1 MARKRNEKEPFNRW
15 GLWRRLVFD
24 TNTKKSRIHFIQSL
38 IRIKYPAPKVV
49 PYCVLIPKAIFHIVI
64 SAYVFFF
71 LVGIIKISTGACFV
85 CEKWDVVDLLCQK
98 EWLKRTRVILSSN
111 LRWNADY
118 DAWLDSFLIPQI
130 YCFKSTALSHDSI
143 IQSILQGLTFR
154 RKNIWRYENLVW
166 PIYFD
171 LGKQL
176 YLIPNVCRG
185 QGSYITL
192 QGCVRMCDRC
202 CESGGIKRGKLAS
215 IMSRRHQPD
224 VKETD
229 TQAAVHV
236 TPPFLKTIYIY
247 TYFHRITSQKL
258 SFPLQINDF

>member
-1 MARKRNEKEPFNRW
+1 M
-15 GLWRRLVFD
+15 
-24 TNTKKSRIHFIQSL
+24 
-38 IRIKYPAPKVV
+38 
-49 PYCVLIPKAIFHIVI
+49 
-64 SAYVFFF
+64 
-71 LVGIIKISTGACFV
+71 
-85 CEKWDVVDLLCQK
+85 DLLCQK

-143 IQSILQGLTFR
+143 IQSILQGLAFR

-192 QGCVRMCDRC
+192 QGCVPLHDRC
-202 CESGGIKRGKLAS
+202 CESGGIKRGKLTS
-215 IMSRRHQPD
+215 IMSRRHQPK
-224 VKETD
+224 VKKTD
-229 TQAAVHV
+229 AQAAFHA
-236 TPPFLKTIYIY
+236 TPQF
-247 TYFHRITSQKL
+247 
-258 SFPLQINDF
+258 